1 MIPLDRLLE
10 VRGRWQRTGV
20 ALFLDTF
27 EEERA
32 EVVAVGRR
40 GIRADRW
47 HAPLLTVWEGAA
59 DEWGEIV
66 EPIIE
71 DLDEVKEARYF
82 LSGAGLTVEEW
93 KAVRDQ
99 PDVWRSII
107 ELITTKASLIVETT
121 MEEFALLGVEAWES
135 AEARAGVMGATEA
148 VQSMGLSQ
156 SSIVKQRA
164 TQLLKVW
171 QAITDE
177 RTRPSHLDA
186 NGQIRKLSEP
196 YSVGGAILD
205 YPADAGGPLSEVI
218 NCRCWEDYILPEIRL
233 G

>member
-1 MIPLDRLLE
+1 MI
-10 VRGRWQRTGV
+10 
-20 ALFLDTF
+20 
-27 EEERA
+27 
-32 EVVAVGRR
+32 AVGRR

-47 HAPLLTVWEGAA
+47 HAPLLAVWEGAA
-59 DEWGEIV
+59 DEWGAIV

-71 DLDEVKEARYF
+71 GLDEVKEARFF
-82 LSGAGLTVEEW
+82 LTGAGLVIEEL
-93 KAVRDQ
+93 KAVRDT
-99 PDVWRSII
+99 PDVWRTII

-121 MEEFALLGVEAWES
+121 MEDFALLGVDAWES
-135 AEARAGVMGATEA
+135 AEVRAGTMGATEA
-148 VQSMGLSQ
+148 VQSMGFNQ

-186 NGQIRKLSEP
+186 NGQIRKMSES

-218 NCRCWEDYILPEIRL
+218 NCRCWEDYILPPSVPL